1 MQRHDYRAIQG
12 FGMRVVTLIAIALWP
27 AIAGAV
33 ALFLVNGLG
42 SSGAFAESPALA
54 LRSLRIAAAEGFE
67 FGVKAGPFLSLGPA
81 AFVFSSRKWR
91 PLFRDIEAA
100 ACGGVTM
107 FVLFLAY
114 ISIVP
119 VDPLVGGIV
128 IPIGFVVI
136 VTSGV
141 FTGLLIAWLR
151 PRVTPL
157 SSPP

>member
-1 MQRHDYRAIQG
+1 
-12 FGMRVVTLIAIALWP
+12 
-27 AIAGAV
+27 
-33 ALFLVNGLG
+33 
-42 SSGAFAESPALA
+42 
-54 LRSLRIAAAEGFE
+54 
-67 FGVKAGPFLSLGPA
+67 
-81 AFVFSSRKWR
+81 
-91 PLFRDIEAA
+91 
-100 ACGGVTM
+100 M